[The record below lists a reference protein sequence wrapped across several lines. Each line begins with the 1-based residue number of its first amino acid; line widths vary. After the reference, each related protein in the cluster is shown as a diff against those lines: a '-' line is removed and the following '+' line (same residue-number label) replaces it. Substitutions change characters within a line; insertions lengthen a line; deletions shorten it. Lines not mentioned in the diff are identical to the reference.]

1 MANVPRLDELIREVR
16 GQKVILDADLAR
28 IYRIPTFRLNEA
40 VKRNRELFPEDFM
53 FQLTRADVAA
63 LTSQFAISKKVAL
76 KQVRAIGVKR
86 RIER

>member
-1 MANVPRLDELIREVR
+1 M
-16 GQKVILDADLAR
+16 DADLAR
-28 IYRIPTFRLNEA
+28 IYRVPTFRLSEA